1 MKVIIGYKKQNNQLD
16 VVVSAWCW
24 EMEQLNKLTKEVIRV
39 FFVEGEATC
48 VPSSFLLRR
57 KYKVSG
63 PESSK
68 SSTR

>member
-24 EMEQLNKLTKEVIRV
+24 ETAELNRLTKEVSRV
-39 FFVEGEATC
+39 FFEEGKATC

-57 KYKVSG
+57 KFRISG
-63 PESSK
+63 PGRSQCSQ
-68 SSTR
+68 S

>member
-48 VPSSFLLRR
+48 VPSSFFLRR

-63 PESSK
+63 PGCSK
-68 SSTR
+68 YSAR